1 MSQIHENIMIKD
13 DKSIDEDMSG
23 SINLPTS
30 EDETIEF
37 EKKRFRSNSQI
48 SYETCEDRIEK
59 SRERNREHAKKTR
72 LRKKIMLETLKARLL
87 ELQAE
92 VRDRLS
98 RNILFI

>member
-1 MSQIHENIMIKD
+1 MSITKDNLMVKDENLLLD
-13 DKSIDEDMSG
+13 DHDEM
-23 SINLPTS
+23 NQPQTS
-30 EDETIEF
+30 EDEAIEF

-48 SYETCEDRIEK
+48 SFENCEDRIEK

-92 VRDRLS
+92 VSLIQ
-98 RNILFI
+98 NILVL